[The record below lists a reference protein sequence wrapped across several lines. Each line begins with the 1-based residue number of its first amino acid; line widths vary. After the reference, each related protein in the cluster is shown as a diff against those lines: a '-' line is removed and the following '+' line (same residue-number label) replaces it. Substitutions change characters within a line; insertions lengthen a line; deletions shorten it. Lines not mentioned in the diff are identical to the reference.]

1 MKKTRNHASKWHCT
15 LFSELMQRQKRQF
28 VAMLRP
34 PPRSDLPTFYE
45 KNKKSCFEMTLYV
58 FFSTY
63 AVPKAVVRCYIKNS
77 PQKWPAD
84 ILWKIHEIMLRNEIV
99 RFFSL
104 MKCRKR
110 QFIAVLRNSLRSDL
124 PTFCEKLMK
133 LCFEM
138 KLYVFL
144 ITYAVPKATVH
155 CCVKKLPQKWPAD
168 ILWEPHEIML
178 RNEIVR
184 FFDHLYIAEN
194 DSSLLH

>member
-1 MKKTRNHASKWHCT
+1 MTCQHFMKKTRNHASKWHCT
-15 LFSELMQRQKRQF
+15 F
-28 VAMLRP
+28 
-34 PPRSDLPTFYE
+34 
-45 KNKKSCFEMTLYV
+45 

-63 AVPKAVVRCYIKNS
+63 AVPKAADRCYINTS
-77 PQKWPAD
+77 PQKWPTD

-99 RFFSL
+99 RFFFSL
-104 MKCRKR
+104 MKYRKR
-110 QFIAVLRNSLRSDL
+110 QFVAVLRNSLRSDL

-155 CCVKKLPQKWPAD
+155 CCVEKLPQKWPAD

-178 RNEIVR
+178 RNEVVR
-184 FFDHLYIAEN
+184 FVDHLRSVESA
-194 DSSLLH
+194 SSLLH